1 MYKLYILSLRKQK
14 PVNVL
19 IAAESEFKKRK
30 LEKEKLIKVCCHF
43 FLTSVDF
50 FLLFEM
56 PVYISPKG
64 KGSDDTK
71 TQGGGSR
78 ENEEAP

>member
-1 MYKLYILSLRKQK
+1 MYKLCILSLRKQK

-30 LEKEKLIKVCCHF
+30 LEKEKLIKVCCLF
-43 FLTSVDF
+43 FWTSVDF

-56 PVYISPKG
+56 LVYISPKG